1 MRDVRLFVAEGIAT
15 SLLLAAVVGSGIMAE
30 NLAAGNDA
38 IALLGNTL
46 GTVTTLVVL
55 ILVFGPIS
63 GAHLNPAISLVFLL
77 RREIGASTF
86 VGYVL
91 AQTCG
96 AVLGVFLAHAMFD
109 LPMLQVS
116 THVRTSAGQWLSEA
130 VATFGL
136 VITVFSLLRERPA
149 AVPYTVGL
157 YIAGAYWFTASTSFA
172 NPAVTIARSLSDTF
186 SGISPAN
193 VLAFVAA
200 QLAGTLL
207 ATMFLRALPP
217 ARVPAAQS

>member
-1 MRDVRLFVAEGIAT
+1 MRDSRLFVAEAVAT
-15 SLLLAAVVGSGIMAE
+15 ALLVAAVVGSGIMAE

-38 IALLGNTL
+38 VALLGNTL

-77 RREIGASTF
+77 RREITAPTF
-86 VGYVL
+86 IGYVT

-109 LPMLQVS
+109 LPLLQAS
-116 THVRTSAGQWLSEA
+116 THVRASTGQWLSEA

-136 VITVFSLLRERPA
+136 AVTVFSLLREKPS
-149 AVPYTVGL
+149 AVPYAVGL

-172 NPAVTIARSLSDTF
+172 NPAVTVARSLSNTF
-186 SGISPAN
+186 SGISPSS
-193 VLAFVAA
+193 VLAFAGA
-200 QLAGTLL
+200 QIAGALL
-207 ATMFLRALPP
+207 AAALLGWLKSARAS
-217 ARVPAAQS
+217 AA